1 MKVIIVG
8 AGKIGKAIII
18 SMLKEKHDV
27 TVIDSNKTV
36 IENVTDTF
44 DVIGMCGDGASFDIL
59 KDAGAAEADLFIAVT
74 SLDELNMLSC
84 FIAKKMGAAHTV
96 ARTRDYE
103 FNSKGF
109 EYIKDQL
116 ELSLTI
122 NPELL
127 TAQTVFN
134 IIKLPSATKV
144 ETFSNRLF
152 EMAELILKADSPLI
166 NVPLCELRKKY
177 PLDFLICAV
186 LRGEEVFIPNGSFV
200 FREGDKI
207 GVIASITESHKLLK
221 MMNFLKRPIRDVII
235 VGGGKTAFYL
245 SELLI
250 SSKTPVRIIEKNRQK
265 CEEMCAILPS
275 GATIIE
281 GDGMSHELLTENGV
295 LTTDAFVSLTGKDE
309 ENILMSMYAADKG
322 VGKVLT
328 KINRDELCD
337 MAEKA
342 GLETIITPK
351 EIVADVLVRYA
362 RSLQGAKGTKIE
374 NLYSLMNGKA
384 EAAEFGVMS
393 DFKYIGVP
401 LKKLQFTPATIIAG
415 LIRDGKTIIPGGE
428 DKIAAGDKVIVITA
442 GQSLYDLSDV
452 IVRQQS

>member
-152 EMAELILKADSPLI
+152 EMAELILKSDS
-166 NVPLCELRKKY
+166 
-177 PLDFLICAV
+177 
-186 LRGEEVFIPNGSFV
+186 
-200 FREGDKI
+200 
-207 GVIASITESHKLLK
+207 
-221 MMNFLKRPIRDVII
+221 
-235 VGGGKTAFYL
+235 
-245 SELLI
+245 
-250 SSKTPVRIIEKNRQK
+250 
-265 CEEMCAILPS
+265 
-275 GATIIE
+275 TIIL
-281 GDGMSHELLTENGV
+281 S
-295 LTTDAFVSLTGKDE
+295 AS
-309 ENILMSMYAADKG
+309 AASS
-322 VGKVLT
+322 
-328 KINRDELCD
+328 I
-337 MAEKA
+337 
-342 GLETIITPK
+342 
-351 EIVADVLVRYA
+351 
-362 RSLQGAKGTKIE
+362 
-374 NLYSLMNGKA
+374 
-384 EAAEFGVMS
+384 
-393 DFKYIGVP
+393 
-401 LKKLQFTPATIIAG
+401 
-415 LIRDGKTIIPGGE
+415 
-428 DKIAAGDKVIVITA
+428 
-442 GQSLYDLSDV
+442 
-452 IVRQQS
+452 